1 MASTTDVRAWLKE
14 QGVDV
19 ADRGKLK
26 REHHDAYDAY
36 RAQSTAGWPVAHVPG
51 DPAILLAEDDYDQGV
66 TAADFITADDPPG
79 PPAES
84 APAVA
89 EDHADE
95 RRPRAVASTRRPRRT
110 FRERVWG
117 GEGTKAKRPPAKH
130 KRVSLR
136 GLAEDAFLDAAWT
149 FQALPPI
156 EKILYLQAPMAG
168 VVIEDSIRGTAL
180 DRLAQPVAR
189 ADQKFK
195 AIEGLSAVLWVAG
208 IMLRGRR
215 DESGEYSPETKL
227 MFSGLRHALLSMT
240 RTVERFDFEAQ
251 KAKADELRSA
261 SGQIDAM
268 IAYIF
273 EMPELTE
280 DQIKA
285 MAEQQAAHAQAN
297 GQ

>member
-1 MASTTDVRAWLKE
+1 MANTTDVRAWLKE
-14 QGVDV
+14 QGTEV

-26 REHHDAYDAY
+26 REYHDAYEQAHP
-36 RAQSTAGWPVAHVPG
+36 AAGPG
-51 DPAILLAEDDYDQGV
+51 AGLEPEGDYDQGV
-66 TAADFITADDPPG
+66 TEADFITADDPPG
-79 PPAES
+79 LPAETPPAD
-84 APAVA
+84 A
-89 EDHADE
+89 EGHTAE
-95 RRPRAVASTRRPRRT
+95 RRPRAVASARKPRRS

-117 GEGTKAKRPPAKH
+117 GEGTKAKRPPSKH

-195 AIEGLSAVLWVAG
+195 AIEGLTAVLWVTG

-227 MFSGLRHALLSMT
+227 MFSGLRHSLLSMT
-240 RTVERFDFEAQ
+240 RTVERFDFEEQ

-280 DQIKA
+280 EQIQA
-285 MAEQQAAHAQAN
+285 MAGQQAARAEAN
-297 GQ
+297 GA

>member
-1 MASTTDVRAWLKE
+1 MASTTDVRAWLKT

-26 REHHDAYDAY
+26 REYHEQYEAANPGGQLEDSLPG
-36 RAQSTAGWPVAHVPG
+36 QSE
-51 DPAILLAEDDYDQGV
+51 ILERGDDYDQGV
-66 TAADFITADDPPG
+66 TEADFITADDPPG
-79 PPAES
+79 PPAKL
-84 APAVA
+84 APAEPVG
-89 EDHADE
+89 HADE
-95 RRPRAVASTRRPRRT
+95 RRPRAVASTRKPRKS

-117 GEGTKAKRPPAKH
+117 GEGTKPKRPATKH

-156 EKILYLQAPMAG
+156 EKILYLQAPLAG
-168 VVIEDSIRGTAL
+168 VIIEDTVRGTAL
-180 DRLAQPVAR
+180 DGVAQVAAR

-195 AIEGLSAVLWVAG
+195 SVESLTAVLWVTG

-227 MFSGLRHALLSMT
+227 MFAGLRHALLSMT
-240 RTVERFDFEAQ
+240 RTVERFDFEEQ
-251 KAKADELRSA
+251 KAKAEELRTA

-280 DQIKA
+280 DQIRA